1 MDKGVFMDNMKRV
14 ESCLRNMGLTKLQIR
29 SLVDKI
35 SEYAASN
42 KAAGISAE
50 SEEEWRSRR

>member
-1 MDKGVFMDNMKRV
+1 MDNMKLV

-42 KAAGISAE
+42 KAAGISVE
-50 SEEEWRSRR
+50 SEEEWRFRR